1 MPRTSTL
8 KSRFR
13 SVGLACALVAGFS
26 TFSRSQDG
34 KECDTPLTPKESLAS
49 LKTPEDLAVDLV
61 LAEPTIAQPLFID
74 FDERGRLWVMEYRQY
89 PSPAGLKMLSHD
101 SVWRSVY
108 DKVPAPPPHHFKG
121 NDRISIHED
130 IDGDG
135 VFDSHKIFVDG
146 LNIATSFARTRRRL
160 GFESTLSLV
169 LRRQKQR
176 RYPRRRSRSPS
187 RRVRHRGH
195 AFRRQQSSI
204 RPRRSSLRRAR
215 QHRLR
220 PCASVWDEDAPIHSL
235 GQLIW
240 RYDPKTKKYEIFA
253 EGGGNAFGVEL
264 DAKGRVYSGHNGGNT
279 RGFHYIQGGYYQKG
293 FGKHGPLSNPF
304 AFGYFPAMKHHDSP
318 RFSHTFV
325 FDESLGLPDRYRG
338 KLFGVEPLLA
348 HVVFSDVFAEGS
360 TFRTRDLGF
369 AITSNDPWFRPVDIK
384 LGPDGNLYVADW
396 YDRQINHWKNYQ
408 GQIDRSNGRV
418 YRLRSKGGKPIAPV
432 DLSKK
437 STHELIELL
446 ASDNRSIRQTC
457 IRLLGDRADRSAI
470 GELKDRLKKAHGQAA
485 LETLWALN
493 LCGGLDE
500 ETAEGCL
507 DHAEPFVR
515 LWTVRLVCDDHVITD
530 SLARHIAELATT
542 ETNIEARVQIACSA
556 RRLPAA
562 QALPILKNLL
572 AHDEDVHDPFLPL
585 SIWWGIEANV
595 ERDVEQVLALFHDRT
610 IWKRAIV
617 RQVIVER
624 LMRRFAGDLKQSDLA
639 LCSRLLARSR
649 NRRCQATNPWF

>member
-34 KECDTPLTPKESLAS
+34 KERDTPLTPKESLAS
-49 LKTPEDLAVDLV
+49 LKTPDDLAVDLV
-61 LAEPTIAQPLFID
+61 LAEPDIAQPLFLD

-101 SVWRSVY
+101 SVWARFTTKSPRRRRIISKETIASRSM
-108 DKVPAPPPHHFKG
+108 KTSTATASSSRTKSSF
-121 NDRISIHED
+121 N
-130 IDGDG
+130 
-135 VFDSHKIFVDG
+135 G
-146 LNIATSFARTRRRL
+146 LNIATSFGRTRRRL
-160 GFESTLSLV
+160 GSESALSPV

-176 RYPRRRSRSPS
+176 RHPRRRSRSPS

-204 RPRRSSLRRAR
+204 RPRRYALRRAR

-220 PCASVWDEDAPIHSL
+220 PRAALWDERPPIHSL

-240 RYDPKTKKYEIFA
+240 RYDPKTKKYEIYA

-264 DAKGRVYSGHNGGNT
+264 DAKGRIYSGHNGGNT

-338 KLFGVEPLLA
+338 KLFGVEPLLV

-369 AITSNDPWFRPVDIK
+369 AITSNDPWFRPVNIK

-418 YRLRSKGGKPIAPV
+418 YCLRSKGGKPIAPV

-437 STHELIELL
+437 TTHELIELL

-457 IRLLGDRADRSAI
+457 IRLLGDRTDRSAI

-485 LETLWALN
+485 LGTLWALN

-515 LWTVRLVCDDHVITD
+515 LWTVRLVCDDHLITEP
-530 SLARHIAELATT
+530 LARHIAELATT
-542 ETNIEARVQIACSA
+542 EPNIEARVQIACTA

-585 SIWWGIEANV
+585 SIWWESSACHRAMSIKCWRFLMIE
-595 ERDVEQVLALFHDRT
+595 
-610 IWKRAIV
+610 
-617 RQVIVER
+617 
-624 LMRRFAGDLKQSDLA
+624 RFGS
-639 LCSRLLARSR
+639 ARSSVK
-649 NRRCQATNPWF
+649 